1 MPTTLPAQDPT
12 KYSDPYGGKPAVPD
26 PESILRNTIGANL
39 GMMPDIKGLGRK
51 VSNYFWNQTTGRV
64 PGYEDMAGQS
74 AQNIGAQLRG
84 EVPEDVLYQI
94 GQGAAERGISR
105 GGGFSNADYLRSLG
119 LTSLGLM
126 GEGEKGL
133 TGALQRAESIP
144 MFDISKY
151 MLSPQDAYNA
161 QFQSNVIGAA
171 PDPAAAAQ
179 ALKNEL
185 ANASKTTPGQF
196 TGMTGG
202 GSGGGTPRPSASST
216 WSNAW
221 APTGDVGTT
230 GYRPATSTYN
240 PWGPTGWTGP
250 MGAYGSSSQGPSGS
264 PGWNEEDDYWWL
276 GGSGSAAE
284 APTDN
289 EMLGGWN
296 YTDTGEDL
304 SMWPESA
311 DYWYAGE

>member
-12 KYSDPYGGKPAVPD
+12 NYSAPYGGKPAVPD
-26 PESILRNTIGANL
+26 PTSVLQDTIGANL
-39 GMMPDIKGLGRK
+39 GMMPDIKGLGKK

-84 EVPEDVLYQI
+84 EIPEDVLYQL

-151 MLSPQDAYNA
+151 MLSPQEAYNA

-171 PDPAAAAQ
+171 PDPAAAAKV
-179 ALKNEL
+179 LRDEL
-185 ANASKTTPGQF
+185 AKASATTPGR
-196 TGMTGG
+196 TSGMPAIGG
-202 GSGGGTPRPSASST
+202 GGPSART
-216 WSNAW
+216 PGYDWN
-221 APTGDVGTT
+221 TNVGTN
-230 GYRPATSTYN
+230 PAIGINSPAASSYN

-250 MGAYGSSSQGPSGS
+250 MGTYGSTTIGSSGS
-264 PGWNEEDDYWWL
+264 DGGWSPWGTVQGADVGTGEGTYSEDEGWEDGLPAGYYAPGDEWL
-276 GGSGSAAE
+276 GGW
-284 APTDN
+284 D
-289 EMLGGWN
+289 
-296 YTDTGEDL
+296 YTE
-304 SMWPESA
+304 
-311 DYWYAGE
+311 